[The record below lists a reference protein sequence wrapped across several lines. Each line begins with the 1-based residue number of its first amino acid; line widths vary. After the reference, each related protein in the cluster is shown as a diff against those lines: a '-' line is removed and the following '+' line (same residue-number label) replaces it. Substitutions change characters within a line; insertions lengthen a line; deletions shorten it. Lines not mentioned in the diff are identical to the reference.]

1 MCVLADLL
9 QRPLDVDALTPGGG
23 RVGQAL
29 PSVAAARDVDALPSK
44 VLKGRRHDADAVVGQ
59 SSGVL
64 RRRAS
69 VGSNRKEVTDCI
81 LKTFYRCVQHVS
93 YLLITHIS
101 PVKMK
106 IAKLVPVYK

>member
-1 MCVLADLL
+1 MEMLRVCVCVLADLL

-29 PSVAAARDVDALPSK
+29 PSIAAARDVDALPSK

-69 VGSNRKEVTDCI
+69 VRSNRKEVTDCI
-81 LKTFYRCVQHVS
+81 LKTFYRCVQHV
-93 YLLITHIS
+93 L
-101 PVKMK
+101 
-106 IAKLVPVYK
+106 